1 MKLKKI
7 KPAGH
12 RVLVRPDNIETKT
25 EGGILLPEND
35 KGRKVQAQ
43 VVGTLIDVCFSAWR
57 DFGKGEPWAKAGDRV
72 MFAKFAGIE
81 VEIDN
86 VPHRVMNDEDITA
99 VVTV

>member
-1 MKLKKI
+1 MNLKKI

-43 VVGTLIDVCFSAWR
+43 VVGT
-57 DFGKGEPWAKAGDRV
+57 
-72 MFAKFAGIE
+72 
-81 VEIDN
+81 
-86 VPHRVMNDEDITA
+86 
-99 VVTV
+99 